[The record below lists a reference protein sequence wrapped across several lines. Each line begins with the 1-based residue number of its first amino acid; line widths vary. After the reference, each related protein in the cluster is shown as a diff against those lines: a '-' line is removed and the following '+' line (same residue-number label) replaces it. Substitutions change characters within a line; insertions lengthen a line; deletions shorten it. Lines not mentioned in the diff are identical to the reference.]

1 MSEIERR
8 ASDADRER
16 TGLHLRDAA
25 ADGRLTIDEL
35 DERLEL
41 AYTARTMAD
50 LDRLT
55 RDLGTLA
62 PASAPGPRRRRLVA
76 VMSGAALAGR
86 VRLGSVLHVLAVMGG
101 VEIDLR
107 DAELVD
113 GELTIRVFAL
123 MGGVS
128 LVVPPGVDVDV
139 HDVIAFMGGR
149 GSNVPAAPAGAP
161 RVRVTGFVMMAGLAA
176 VVRQRRTP
184 KLPTASGD

>member
-86 VRLGSVLHVLAVMGG
+86 VRLGSVLRVLAVMGG

-184 KLPTASGD
+184 KLPAGSD

>member
-62 PASAPGPRRRRLVA
+62 PGSASGPRPRRRLVA

-128 LVVPPGVDVDV
+128 LVVPPGIDVDV

-184 KLPTASGD
+184 KLPASGD